1 LSSRS
6 RISLSGLLNV
16 LDGVASH
23 EGRVLIMTTNHV
35 ERLDGALLR
44 PGRIDVRIRFELA
57 TRAQAEHVFV
67 QIYSHSS
74 QQRRSRSGSDGVSN
88 DGLLKKPHHGANG
101 STIIEKPTAESSLFD
116 AHKIADMARA
126 FAAEIPDR
134 ALSTAEIQ
142 GFLMTRKKKP
152 MDAVAEVGKWVAAV
166 TSLKVGKM
174 GR

>member
-1 LSSRS
+1 M
-6 RISLSGLLNV
+6 
-16 LDGVASH
+16 
-23 EGRVLIMTTNHV
+23 LIMTTNHV

-142 GFLMTRKKKP
+142 GFLMTRKKQP